1 MAWYS
6 SPTKLLQL
14 SSDIIAPK
22 VIQLNINQSPLFCCC
37 YFCCFLCL
45 PLIVKHF
52 VILIFFYFVYPSSA
66 LQYLMHLIV
75 STVTHALKMQF
86 SQNIMHTHRADLNG
100 IATRISPGLL
110 IFLLLLFLILC
121 ELHALRYTIRK

>member
-6 SPTKLLQL
+6 PPTKLLPL

-52 VILIFFYFVYPSSA
+52 VILIFLFCLSFISPTIPYASHCFHSNPC
-66 LQYLMHLIV
+66 IE
-75 STVTHALKMQF
+75 MQF
-86 SQNIMHTHRADLNG
+86 SQNIMHSNRADLNG
-100 IATRISPGLL
+100 IATRISTGLL
-110 IFLLLLFLILC
+110 FFFKFLILC
-121 ELHALRYTIRK
+121 KLHALRYAIRK